1 MTSSSPLPLEGR
13 VAVVTGAGRGIGR
26 ATALALSAQGA
37 AVVVNDLGV
46 TLHGET
52 GEQGLAEA
60 VVAEIEAAGGRAV
73 ASRESVAEWPDAQ
86 RIVATALDHFGQL
99 DLLVN
104 NAGLSVSIPIWETE
118 PELFDRVVK
127 SHVYGSFFCLRAA
140 LPHMM
145 ERRFGRVV
153 NLVSRAGLI
162 GVPGTSAYAAGKGGV
177 FGLTNV
183 ASRDLAP
190 HGITVNAV
198 NPAATETRQVSTAIE
213 QLEKA
218 GEDERRRAEG
228 LRAALQPPEQVAA
241 LITTLCHDASARF
254 NGQVFYI
261 EKGRVGLF
269 HPLEVQREATT
280 WDPWT
285 VESLLEA
292 TARLEPFS
300 LGTVYGS

>member
-1 MTSSSPLPLEGR
+1 MSPNNLPLEGR

-26 ATALALSAQGA
+26 ATALALAKRGA

-46 TLHGET
+46 TLHGDR
-52 GEQGLAEA
+52 GEQGLAEQ

-73 ASRESVAEWPDAQ
+73 ANTDSVSEWDDAQ
-86 RIVATALDHFGQL
+86 RIVGTALEHFGQL

-104 NAGLSVSIPIWETE
+104 NAGLSVSVPIWETE
-118 PELFDRVVK
+118 PEFFDRVVRG
-127 SHVYGSFFCLRAA
+127 HVYGSFYCLRAA

-153 NLVSRAGLI
+153 NLVSRAALV
-162 GVPGTSAYAAGKGGV
+162 GVPGTAAYAAGKGGV

-218 GEDERRRAEG
+218 GEAERRRAEG

-241 LITTLCHDASARF
+241 LIAALCHDESARF
-254 NGQVFYI
+254 NGQFFYI
-261 EKGRVGLF
+261 EQGCVGLF
-269 HPLEVQREATT
+269 HPLEVQRDATT
-280 WDPWT
+280 QGPWT
-285 VESLLEA
+285 IDSLLEA
-292 TARLEPFS
+292 TAELEPYS
-300 LGTVYGS
+300 LGAVYGG

>member
-1 MTSSSPLPLEGR
+1 MPPNTDPLEGR
-13 VAVVTGAGRGIGR
+13 VAIVTGAGRGIGR
-26 ATALALSAQGA
+26 ATALALAARGA

-46 TLHGET
+46 TLHGEM
-52 GEQGLAEA
+52 GEQGLAER
-60 VVAEIEAAGGRAV
+60 VVQEIEAAGGRAV
-73 ASRESVAEWPDAQ
+73 ANRDSVSEWPDAQ
-86 RIVATALDHFGQL
+86 RIIATALDHFGQL

-104 NAGLSVSIPIWETE
+104 NAGLSVSVPIWETE
-118 PELFDRVVK
+118 PDFFDRVVR
-127 SHVYGSFFCLRAA
+127 SHVYGTFYCLRAA

-153 NLVSRAGLI
+153 NLVSRAALV
-162 GVPGTSAYAAGKGGV
+162 GVPGCAAYAAGKGGV

-198 NPAATETRQVSTAIE
+198 NPAATDTRQVSTAIE
-213 QLEKA
+213 QLENA

-241 LITTLCHDASARF
+241 LISALCHDECARF
-254 NGQVFYI
+254 NGQFFYI
-261 EKGRVGLF
+261 EKGRLGLF
-269 HPLEVQREATT
+269 HPLEVQREATSP
-280 WDPWT
+280 DPWT

-292 TARLEPFS
+292 TGQLEPYS
-300 LGTVYGS
+300 LGTVYGG

>member
-1 MTSSSPLPLEGR
+1 MSTSTRPLAGR
-13 VAVVTGAGRGIGR
+13 VAIVTGAGRGIGR
-26 ATALALSAQGA
+26 ATAFALADRGA

-46 TLHGET
+46 TLHGDA
-52 GEQGLAEA
+52 GERGLASG

-73 ASRESVAEWPDAQ
+73 ANDDSVSEWTGAQ
-86 RIVATALDHFGQL
+86 RIVQTALDHFGQL
-99 DLLVN
+99 DFLVN
-104 NAGLSVSIPIWETE
+104 NAGLSVSVPIWETE
-118 PELFDRVVK
+118 PDFFDRVVR
-127 SHVYGSFFCLRAA
+127 SHVYGSFYCLRAA

-162 GVPGTSAYAAGKGGV
+162 GVPGTAAYAAGKGGV

-190 HGITVNAV
+190 YGITVNAV
-198 NPAATETRQVSTAIE
+198 NPAATETRQVSSAIA
-213 QLEKA
+213 QLEQA

-241 LITTLCHDASARF
+241 LITTLCHDDSTRF
-254 NGQVFYI
+254 NGQIFYI

-269 HPLEVQREATT
+269 HPLEIERHATT
-280 WDPWT
+280 SDPWT

-292 TARLEPFS
+292 TGQLEPYS
-300 LGTVYGS
+300 LDAVYGS